1 MFGEVGRQ
9 LLDGLLLLMQAA
21 VVVLWRGSGWKNGAV
36 GVVGGGVMEEVVV
49 VVVIRSRAACVFL
62 GACEL
67 LPKPELPYESLAWRA
82 GSAALGPT
90 RSVANHVP
98 PIHIVPLYTNALLL
112 KYTIPIFDF
121 MLVSSFDF
129 ITATRHQQCKAM
141 MTQLQ
146 RASSTKLHSLHTQG
160 I

>member
-1 MFGEVGRQ
+1 VCIPGS
-9 LLDGLLLLMQAA
+9 LQAA
-21 VVVLWRGSGWKNGAV
+21 TKTGIALR
-36 GVVGGGVMEEVVV
+36 EP
-49 VVVIRSRAACVFL
+49 C
-62 GACEL
+62 
-67 LPKPELPYESLAWRA
+67 LARA

-98 PIHIVPLYTNALLL
+98 PIHIVPLYTNEVLL